1 MRIQQ
6 IDHFCDL
13 FEARLRQGENISAQQ
28 FLDEHHLPAQGEFPE
43 ELRKLEAEYRNYPG
57 RASRSDSRANLV
69 DVNELTAA
77 MPGRVSES
85 RIGNYKLLQKIGE
98 GGMGVVYMAE
108 QTYPVSRRVALKI
121 IKPGMDSRE
130 VLARFEAERQALALM
145 DHPNI
150 ARVLDAGT
158 TDSGLPYF
166 VMELVKG
173 VAITTYCDE
182 KQLTPNE
189 RLELFIP
196 ICQAVQHAHQKGVIH
211 RDIKPSNVLVAQY
224 DNRPVPKIIDFG
236 LAKAIGQR
244 LTEKTMFT
252 QFGQI
257 VGTIDYMSPEQASF
271 NQLDVDTRSD
281 VYSLGVLLY
290 ELLTG
295 ETPFDKKRLHSAAIE
310 EMLRIIRQEEP
321 PRPSVRLSS
330 HASLASVAAK
340 RRLETKKL
348 SLLVRGEL
356 DWIVMKAIDKER
368 DRRYQTAGGFADDIH
383 RYLSHDSVLACPP
396 SLTYQF
402 QKLARRHR
410 ALMATAA
417 MIFAALS
424 VGLAGTSWAL
434 MQTKQAE
441 ARLAVQV
448 RELKRRNSLWM
459 KQSDV
464 AKYLMARIGRH
475 DQVTSQFVDDLM
487 TKISHDQRLSS
498 PELAGFKQDLLN
510 IGIRFWDQLTA
521 MDLNR
526 EGQPSQDGNQ
536 YRVQRAIA
544 LARAGYHQRAFQE
557 VVMLRRDQDQS
568 VEFADQLIRI
578 CSLCAAAVDAESP
591 LANNYLAEGMQIL
604 RQTAHEPGSSPPSA
618 DDPDLRAI
626 ASQSDFVVVLEEWRQ
641 NWNQD
646 VE

>member
-28 FLDEHHLPAQGEFPE
+28 FLDEHQLPAEGEFSE

-626 ASQSDFVVVLEEWRQ
+626 ASQSDFVAVLKEWRQ